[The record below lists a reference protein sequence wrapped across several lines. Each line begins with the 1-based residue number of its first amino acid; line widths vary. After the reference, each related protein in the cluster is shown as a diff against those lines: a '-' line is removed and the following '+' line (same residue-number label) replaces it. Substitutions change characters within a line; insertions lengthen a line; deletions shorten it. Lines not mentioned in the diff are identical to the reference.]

1 MTKTIAHTAAIA
13 FAAVLTVATFAGA
26 NAMAKSEYV
35 KADAVA
41 TAQAAPVLA
50 MQKVVIV
57 GHRA

>member
-1 MTKTIAHTAAIA
+1 MTTTFAQAAA
-13 FAAVLTVATFAGA
+13 FTFAAVLTVATFAGA
-26 NAMAKSEYV
+26 NAMATQAYV

-50 MQKVVIV
+50 LQRVVVV

>member
-1 MTKTIAHTAAIA
+1 MTNAIALA

-26 NAMAKSEYV
+26 NAMATQAYAR
-35 KADAVA
+35 ADAVA

-50 MQKVVIV
+50 LKKVVVV

>member
-1 MTKTIAHTAAIA
+1 MTNAIALA
-13 FAAVLTVATFAGA
+13 FAAVLTIATFTGA
-26 NAMAKSEYV
+26 NAMAKSEYA

-50 MQKVVIV
+50 LQKVVVV

>member
-1 MTKTIAHTAAIA
+1 MTKTIAQAAALA
-13 FAAVLTVATFAGA
+13 FAAVLTVATFTAA
-26 NAMAKSEYV
+26 NAMAKSEYA

-50 MQKVVIV
+50 LQKVVVV

>member
-1 MTKTIAHTAAIA
+1 MTKTIALA
-13 FAAVLTVATFAGA
+13 FAAVLTIATFTGA
-26 NAMAKSEYV
+26 NAMAKSEYA

-50 MQKVVIV
+50 LQKVVIV

>member
-1 MTKTIAHTAAIA
+1 M
-13 FAAVLTVATFAGA
+13 ATQA
-26 NAMAKSEYV
+26 YV

-50 MQKVVIV
+50 LQKVVIV